1 MPARHPTA
9 YSFLT
14 LSTLPD
20 RISFASVCVT
30 DQVGS
35 SHRSTPATFKV
46 PVIAR
51 LGPHTTTLLE
61 RRSGGSMPLALI
73 DYNCNIPEP
82 VTPALACERLAMALP
97 PRLLTPEQAA
107 LVHALGTIQGRA
119 YAILAPSPH

>member
-1 MPARHPTA
+1 M
-9 YSFLT
+9 
-14 LSTLPD
+14 
-20 RISFASVCVT
+20 
-30 DQVGS
+30 
-35 SHRSTPATFKV
+35 

-82 VTPALACERLAMALP
+82 VTRTALACERLAMALP

-107 LVHALGTIQGRA
+107 LVHALGTVQGRA
-119 YAILAPSPH
+119 HPMP

>member
-1 MPARHPTA
+1 MPARHPRA

-20 RISFASVCVT
+20 HISFASVRVT

-35 SHRSTPATFKV
+35 SHQSTPATFKV

-61 RRSGGSMPLALI
+61 RRNGGSMPLALI
-73 DYNCNIPEP
+73 DYNCNIREP

-119 YAILAPSPH
+119 YAIRAPSPH